1 MRAAVQRAASAEVSV
16 DGETIADI
24 GRGLVVFAGAMDGDT
39 DEDVGLV
46 ARKICELRIFPDEQG
61 QMNRSVREAGGSI
74 LLVPNFTLAGDCR
87 KGRRPSF
94 SHAAPPDQGRE
105 LFEQLVEAV
114 GQHNVPAAAGVFGAE
129 MRVSVE
135 NDGPVTILL
144 DSRRQF

>member
-1 MRAAVQRAASAEVSV
+1 MVQRAARAEVSV

-24 GRGLVVFAGAMDGDT
+24 GPGRVVFAGAMEGDT
-39 DEDVGLV
+39 DGDIDFI
-46 ARKICELRIFPDEQG
+46 ARKVCELRVFPDEQS
-61 QMNRSVREAGGSI
+61 QMNRSVQEAEGSI

-94 SHAAPPDQGRE
+94 SHAAPPDEGRE

-114 GQHNVPAAAGVFGAE
+114 AQHDVPAAAGVFGAQ